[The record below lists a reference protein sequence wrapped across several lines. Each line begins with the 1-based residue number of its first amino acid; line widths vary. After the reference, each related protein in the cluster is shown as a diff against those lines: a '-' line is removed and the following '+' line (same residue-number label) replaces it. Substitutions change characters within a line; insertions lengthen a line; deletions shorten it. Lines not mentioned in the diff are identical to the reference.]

1 MFLGVLEVPALSFKK
16 LMPLYALKVGRA
28 SYNVILGRSFLAD
41 YIVTFDGPN
50 GCFHFSN
57 PAAPHEPEVFDE

>member
-1 MFLGVLEVPALSFKK
+1 
-16 LMPLYALKVGRA
+16 MPLYALKVGRA

-50 GCFHFSN
+50 RFFHFAL
-57 PAAPHEPEVFDE
+57 PADLRSDDSFDE